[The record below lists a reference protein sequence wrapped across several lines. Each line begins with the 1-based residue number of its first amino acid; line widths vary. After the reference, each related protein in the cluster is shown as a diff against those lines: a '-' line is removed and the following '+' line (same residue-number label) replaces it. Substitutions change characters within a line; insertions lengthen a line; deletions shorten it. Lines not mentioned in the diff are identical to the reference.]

1 MLKKFVLSLTL
12 AGVGLLGLDLASH
25 TANAQSQRDPNS
37 PNQQQAPSK
46 PSTKAVTG
54 TVASIGTGGHSF
66 TLQVGSNGG
75 SSKSNADTMN
85 FVVDN
90 NTQVQG
96 QVKVGT
102 SVTVEYQIMAS
113 GENVAVTVTAQA

>member
-1 MLKKFVLSLTL
+1 MQKKFVLSLML
-12 AGVGLLGLDLASH
+12 AGVGLLGMDLASRPA
-25 TANAQSQRDPNS
+25 TAQSQRDPGAQS
-37 PNQQQAPSK
+37 QQPSPSK

-54 TVASIGTGGHSF
+54 TIASIGTGGHSF

-75 SSKSNADTMN
+75 SSKSAADTMN

-102 SVTVEYQIMAS
+102 SV
-113 GENVAVTVTAQA
+113 